1 MPQPDRVAAAALV
14 REQEAFLARLR
25 EKEAHDETRLFPQ
38 DQPFHS
44 MMPEWYPTVGLGEFY
59 LAWARELQALA
70 ERDEVLPPPAAEIQ
84 VLQIGPAVVAGLPGE
99 IFVELGLR
107 LKAALPDRPV
117 FVAGYANGNVGY
129 VPTRAAYDEGGY
141 EVTVAQR
148 ARLLPL
154 SPDAGEQM
162 VAAALDAATMR
173 A

>member
-1 MPQPDRVAAAALV
+1 M
-14 REQEAFLARLR
+14 
-25 EKEAHDETRLFPQ
+25 
-38 DQPFHS
+38 
-44 MMPEWYPTVGLGEFY
+44 
-59 LAWARELQALA
+59 
-70 ERDEVLPPPAAEIQ
+70 
-84 VLQIGPAVVAGLPGE
+84 LQIGPAVVVGLPGE
-99 IFVELGLR
+99 IFAELGLH

-117 FVAGYANGNVGY
+117 LVAGYANGNVGY

>member
-1 MPQPDRVAAAALV
+1 MV
-14 REQEAFLARLR
+14 RF
-25 EKEAHDETRLFPQ
+25 
-38 DQPFHS
+38 
-44 MMPEWYPTVGLGEFY
+44 GLGWGDLFLTIENHARGDQQYQVAVAIALELSQCHTIFQTHRFAEFH
-59 LAWARELQALA
+59 LANRGLHLQ
-70 ERDEVLPPPAAEIQ
+70 IQ